1 MSESATQA
9 RPRQLTTAAGF
20 VIGGSALLVL
30 AVFDAMGNL
39 ESVDTREAVSA
50 AISSTGG
57 MSVDGVLAA
66 MRVGLYVAAVSA
78 VSAVV
83 LGIFV
88 LQRHRTARTV
98 LSVLALPI
106 LVTAPLTGT
115 FLGALVA
122 FSIAMLWGGPA
133 RDWYAGRPVRQP
145 TQPSAQPPAQQQ
157 VRQPERPERPE
168 PAPPVERHEQGPD
181 ERDQAPTLSTGAT
194 STEPRP
200 TSGYGQAAAPVPPAY
215 QDPRWASAPAY
226 APVPQGTHPHPVP
239 MPTAV
244 RVACIATWVF
254 SAGVAIICVMA
265 LLVALGDSD
274 VYLRELQRNPT
285 LREAQITPDALL
297 VVLWLVGLAMIAW
310 AGAASVLA
318 LFVWRRHDWAR
329 YLLVVSAAAV
339 FVASVFA
346 FPVGLVLQAA
356 CVAVIVMLVGR
367 PSREWFSGRRTQR
380 QVW

>member
-20 VIGGSALLVL
+20 VIGGSVLLVL
-30 AVFDAMGNL
+30 AVFDAMANL
-39 ESVDTREAVSA
+39 ESVDTRDAVSA
-50 AISSTGG
+50 AVGSADGLR
-57 MSVDGVLAA
+57 MSVDGVLAV
-66 MRVGLYVAAVSA
+66 MRVGLFVAAASA

-88 LQRHRTARTV
+88 LQRHRAARTL
-98 LSVLALPI
+98 LSVLAVPI

-122 FSIAMLWGGPA
+122 FSIAMLWSGPA
-133 RDWYAGRPVRQP
+133 RDWYAGRPVREPVRQP
-145 TQPSAQPPAQQQ
+145 VQEPVQHVRQVEQPPAHDADR
-157 VRQPERPERPE
+157 VPGE
-168 PAPPVERHEQGPD
+168 D
-181 ERDQAPTLSTGAT
+181 DQAPALSTGAT

-200 TSGYGQAAAPVPPAY
+200 TSGYGQSRTVASSYPTY
-215 QDPRWASAPAY
+215 QDPRWETPPAH

-239 MPTAV
+239 MPSAV
-244 RVACIATWVF
+244 RIACIATWVF
-254 SAGVAIICVMA
+254 SAGVAIVCVMA
-265 LLVALGDSD
+265 LLVAAGDSD

-285 LREAQITPDALL
+285 LRDAQITPDALL
-297 VVLWLVGLAMIAW
+297 VVLWVVGLAMIAW

-367 PSREWFSGRRTQR
+367 PSREWFSSRRPQR